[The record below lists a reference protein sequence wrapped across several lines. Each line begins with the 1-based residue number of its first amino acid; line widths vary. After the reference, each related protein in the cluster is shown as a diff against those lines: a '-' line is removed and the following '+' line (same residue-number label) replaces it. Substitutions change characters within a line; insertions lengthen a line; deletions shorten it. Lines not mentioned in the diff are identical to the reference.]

1 MLIKIRARDVI
12 HGMYMPHFRAQM
24 YAVPGMPTQFW
35 FTPTLTTEEM
45 RTKTGNANFNY
56 ELACSQICGR
66 GHFAMKM
73 SVVVEDE
80 ADYAAWLAKQQTF
93 VAAHPEVLANLK
105 PATQPSTAA
114 AVTQAHPNPTTA
126 PTAAALQP

>member
-1 MLIKIRARDVI
+1 MLVKIRARDVI

-35 FTPTLTTEEM
+35 FTPTKTTEEM
-45 RTKTGNANFNY
+45 RTESGNANFNY

-73 SVVVEDE
+73 AVVVDDE
-80 ADYAAWLAKQQTF
+80 QDYAIWLAKQKTF
-93 VAAHPEVLANLK
+93 TSAHPEVLANLK
-105 PATQPSTAA
+105 PAAPGVGAQPTTAA
-114 AVTQAHPNPTTA
+114 APAKATPV
-126 PTAAALQP
+126 LQP